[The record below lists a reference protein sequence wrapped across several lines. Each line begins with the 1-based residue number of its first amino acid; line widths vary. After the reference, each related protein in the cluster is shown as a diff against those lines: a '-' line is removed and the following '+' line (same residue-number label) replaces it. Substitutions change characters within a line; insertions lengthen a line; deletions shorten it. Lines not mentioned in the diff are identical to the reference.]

1 MEPDPL
7 AALGIKLSHLIA
19 GLAGGSV
26 RYLLAGGSWFSA
38 VASVVIGSLTAAY
51 LTVPVY
57 SLLMSYAPGSPSQPA
72 EHATGFLVGLT
83 AMVLCEGVMKRARA
97 WSVKTE

>member
-1 MEPDPL
+1 MDMDPL
-7 AALGIKLSHLIA
+7 AGIGIKLSHLIA

-26 RYLLAGGSWFSA
+26 RYLLAGGSWVSA

-51 LTVPVY
+51 MTVPVY
-57 SLLMSYAPGSPSQPA
+57 AILVPYVPTAPAQQA

-97 WSVKTE
+97 WSAKTE